1 MLYYTSILLDIRF
14 ILIHLFLFRLQIYC
28 KKRNKALVYVPKNL
42 FHVPIL
48 FQSPQKSIF
57 KTYVIPLAIGDMV
70 IIIVAEQGVSLVT
83 FLHPICPCISLNTS
97 LTIELLVHRQRVI
110 HIIKISH
117 AWQAAI
123 RLSVTAF

>member
-1 MLYYTSILLDIRF
+1 MLNYTSILLDIRF

-57 KTYVIPLAIGDMV
+57 KTLYLQVLPEIAISVVVWIDNKVFPQARQKIFFPTWSIESALTSRKDSLA
-70 IIIVAEQGVSLVT
+70 
-83 FLHPICPCISLNTS
+83 FLD
-97 LTIELLVHRQRVI
+97 E
-110 HIIKISH
+110 
-117 AWQAAI
+117 
-123 RLSVTAF
+123 

>member
-14 ILIHLFLFRLQIYC
+14 ILIHLFLFRPQIYC

-57 KTYVIPLAIGDMV
+57 KTLYLQVLPEIAISVVVWIDNHLLF
-70 IIIVAEQGVSLVT
+70 SHLV
-83 FLHPICPCISLNTS
+83 FREHPCRYQTS
-97 LTIELLVHRQRVI
+97 ERRW
-110 HIIKISH
+110 K
-117 AWQAAI
+117 
-123 RLSVTAF
+123 

>member
-57 KTYVIPLAIGDMV
+57 KTLYLQVLPEIA
-70 IIIVAEQGVSLVT
+70 VSAVVWIDNHLLQDNLRVYHHDT
-83 FLHPICPCISLNTS
+83 NRMLTS
-97 LTIELLVHRQRVI
+97 LDSR
-110 HIIKISH
+110 
-117 AWQAAI
+117 
-123 RLSVTAF
+123 

>member
-48 FQSPQKSIF
+48 FQSPQKNIF
-57 KTYVIPLAIGDMV
+57 KTLYLQVLPEIA
-70 IIIVAEQGVSLVT
+70 VSVVVWIDN
-83 FLHPICPCISLNTS
+83 H
-97 LTIELLVHRQRVI
+97 LLQDNLWVYHHDTKRMLDSR
-110 HIIKISH
+110 
-117 AWQAAI
+117 
-123 RLSVTAF
+123 

>member
-57 KTYVIPLAIGDMV
+57 KTLYLQVLPEIAISVVVWIDN
-70 IIIVAEQGVSLVT
+70 
-83 FLHPICPCISLNTS
+83 H
-97 LTIELLVHRQRVI
+97 LLQDNLWVYHHDTKRMLDSR
-110 HIIKISH
+110 
-117 AWQAAI
+117 
-123 RLSVTAF
+123 

>member
-48 FQSPQKSIF
+48 FQSPQKNIF
-57 KTYVIPLAIGDMV
+57 KTLYLQVLPEIAISVVVRIDN
-70 IIIVAEQGVSLVT
+70 
-83 FLHPICPCISLNTS
+83 H
-97 LTIELLVHRQRVI
+97 LLQDNLWVYHHDTKRMLDSR
-110 HIIKISH
+110 
-117 AWQAAI
+117 
-123 RLSVTAF
+123 

>member
-28 KKRNKALVYVPKNL
+28 KKRNKALVYVPRTL

-57 KTYVIPLAIGDMV
+57 KTLYLQVLPKIAISVVVWIDNHLLQDNLWVYHHDMKRML
-70 IIIVAEQGVSLVT
+70 ES
-83 FLHPICPCISLNTS
+83 
-97 LTIELLVHRQRVI
+97 R
-110 HIIKISH
+110 
-117 AWQAAI
+117 
-123 RLSVTAF
+123 

>member
-1 MLYYTSILLDIRF
+1 MLNYTSILLDIGF

-57 KTYVIPLAIGDMV
+57 KTLYLQVLPEIAISVVVWTDNKVFPLGSTEDILSDM
-70 IIIVAEQGVSLVT
+70 EYRESP
-83 FLHPICPCISLNTS
+83 H
-97 LTIELLVHRQRVI
+97 LT
-110 HIIKISH
+110 
-117 AWQAAI
+117 
-123 RLSVTAF
+123 

>member
-1 MLYYTSILLDIRF
+1 MLNYTSILLDIRF

-57 KTYVIPLAIGDMV
+57 KTLYLQVLPEIAISVVVWIDNHLLQDNLWVYHHDTKRM
-70 IIIVAEQGVSLVT
+70 L
-83 FLHPICPCISLNTS
+83 TS
-97 LTIELLVHRQRVI
+97 LDSR
-110 HIIKISH
+110 
-117 AWQAAI
+117 
-123 RLSVTAF
+123 

>member
-1 MLYYTSILLDIRF
+1 MLNYTSILLDIRF

-57 KTYVIPLAIGDMV
+57 KTLYLQVLPEIAISVVVWIDNHLLQDNLWVYHHDTKRMLA
-70 IIIVAEQGVSLVT
+70 SLD
-83 FLHPICPCISLNTS
+83 C
-97 LTIELLVHRQRVI
+97 R
-110 HIIKISH
+110 
-117 AWQAAI
+117 
-123 RLSVTAF
+123 

>member
-57 KTYVIPLAIGDMV
+57 KTLYLQVLPEIAISVVVGIDNHLL
-70 IIIVAEQGVSLVT
+70 QGNLRVYHHDTKRML
-83 FLHPICPCISLNTS
+83 TS
-97 LTIELLVHRQRVI
+97 LDCR
-110 HIIKISH
+110 
-117 AWQAAI
+117 
-123 RLSVTAF
+123 

>member
-1 MLYYTSILLDIRF
+1 MLNYTSILLDIRF

-57 KTYVIPLAIGDMV
+57 KTLYLQVLPEIAISVVIWIDNHLLQDNLRVYHHDTNRM
-70 IIIVAEQGVSLVT
+70 L
-83 FLHPICPCISLNTS
+83 TS
-97 LTIELLVHRQRVI
+97 LDSR
-110 HIIKISH
+110 
-117 AWQAAI
+117 
-123 RLSVTAF
+123 

>member
-48 FQSPQKSIF
+48 FQSPQKNIF
-57 KTYVIPLAIGDMV
+57 KTLYLQVLPEIAISVVVWIDN
-70 IIIVAEQGVSLVT
+70 
-83 FLHPICPCISLNTS
+83 H
-97 LTIELLVHRQRVI
+97 LLQDNLWGYHHDTKRMLDSR
-110 HIIKISH
+110 
-117 AWQAAI
+117 
-123 RLSVTAF
+123 